1 MTQTPDRLG
10 DDELGALL
18 TETFAA
24 HEHLADPGRAVAIAS
39 SPGRLRHLG
48 RIVLGAAAAVALV
61 AGGTTYLVSQGAGTQ
76 APEVGPSSS
85 PRDAGHQPPLP
96 PPQTEA
102 GNRAAARRVA
112 DRLVEQVPV
121 YAGAR
126 PSGAIPAL
134 HPTYASFEE
143 SGHTATRTR
152 WWTVS
157 GSTPRAVARWY
168 VAHPAPGLV
177 SDGGVD
183 STTRTGGPTV
193 RYATF
198 SRPGQ
203 SETLPPVGGHVL
215 VETTQLTSGVG
226 VRVTVESVWPPPR
239 PRASY
244 VQDVSSIDVRQI
256 HDLSPVH
263 RLRTEVVRRSEITDP
278 GQVLAAA
285 RAFDA
290 LPGLNQVEL
299 NCPLIR
305 SSFADEITFHTATG
319 TVVAVSHSDVCS
331 SGVTVSRDGH
341 RVGPQLGYPSALL
354 RVLGLSH

>member
-1 MTQTPDRLG
+1 MNHTPDGLG

-18 TETFAA
+18 TQTFAE
-24 HEHLADPGRAVAIAS
+24 HEQLADPDRAVGIAA
-39 SPGRLRHLG
+39 SPGRPRRVRPVL
-48 RIVLGAAAAVALV
+48 LGAAAAVALV
-61 AGGTTYLVSQGAGTQ
+61 AGGTTYVVSQGSGTV
-76 APEVGPSSS
+76 PPRVDPLGP
-85 PRDAGHQPPLP
+85 PVAEHIPPLP
-96 PPQTEA
+96 PRQTDA
-102 GNRAAARRVA
+102 GNRAEARRAA
-112 DRLVEQVPV
+112 DRLVGQLPV
-121 YAGAR
+121 YPGAR
-126 PSGAIPAL
+126 SSEAIPAL
-134 HPTYASFEE
+134 HPTYASFAE
-143 SGHTATRTR
+143 SGHTVTRTR
-152 WWTVS
+152 WWTVGGGTS
-157 GSTPRAVARWY
+157 RAVARWY
-168 VAHPAPGLV
+168 AGHPAPGLV

-215 VETTQLTSGVG
+215 VQTTQLTSGVG

-278 GQVLAAA
+278 GQVLAAE

-319 TVVAVSHSDVCS
+319 TVVAVSQSDVCS